1 MYRPNR
7 LSLYGVILTVI
18 STSSLARDYDSASF
32 DCSRATTKVEKLI
45 CDNPDLSNVDKR
57 LGEVYV
63 RMQKSLSKAEIDRLK
78 KEQRE
83 WLKQRD
89 EKLLECGTET
99 DCAVQFYESRI
110 AELESSKKPMSADSS
125 SSTKPSSA
133 GNVYGVITTESTELN
148 VRQGMGTDT
157 TIIGKAKKGAKIR
170 ILETLG
176 TWHKVQLENGKVGY
190 VSSDF
195 IKILDQEPSAP
206 AKSATDDEDSDST
219 GLLSASFNCAK
230 ASSPVEKLICNNPQ
244 LSDADGRL
252 GDLYANLQKSLS
264 ASESGQ
270 LKEGQKTWLK
280 QRDKKLLNCG
290 TDMDCAVQVYEDRIT
305 ELATAAH

>member
-1 MYRPNR
+1 MN
-7 LSLYGVILTVI
+7 
-18 STSSLARDYDSASF
+18 
-32 DCSRATTKVEKLI
+32 RATTKVEKLI
-45 CDNPDLSNVDKR
+45 CDNPELSSVDKQ
-57 LGEVYV
+57 LGEVYARV
-63 RMQKSLSKAEIDRLK
+63 QKSLSKAEVDRLK

-83 WLKQRD
+83 WLQQRD
-89 EKLLECGTET
+89 KKLLECGAET

-110 AELESSKKPMSADSS
+110 ADLESSKKPMSANSS
-125 SSTKPSSA
+125 SATKSSTA
-133 GNVYGVITTESTELN
+133 GKVYGVITTESTDLN
-148 VRQGMGTDT
+148 IRQGMGTDT

-176 TWHKVQLENGKVGY
+176 TWYKVQLENGKVGY

-195 IKILDQEPSAP
+195 VKILNQDPSA
-206 AKSATDDEDSDST
+206 SAMSPTDEDSDST

-264 ASESGQ
+264 ASEAGQ
-270 LKEGQKTWLK
+270 LKEEQKTWLK
-280 QRDKKLLNCG
+280 QRNKKLLNCG
-290 TDMDCAVQVYEDRIT
+290 TDIDCAVQVYEDRIT
-305 ELATAAH
+305 ELAAAAH